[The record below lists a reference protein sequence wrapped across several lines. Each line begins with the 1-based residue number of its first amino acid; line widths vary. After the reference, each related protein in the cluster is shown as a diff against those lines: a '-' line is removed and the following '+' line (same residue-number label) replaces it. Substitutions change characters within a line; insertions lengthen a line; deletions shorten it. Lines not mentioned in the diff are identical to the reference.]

1 MDVLKWFEE
10 TSSDDNRWYHVTIH
24 GTLQLLSPNNKVCHS
39 NKHHHCNETVTCLN
53 LYPTQ
58 TRKPLHFKPTM
69 NSLENAYQIRISN
82 DSNYTSEPPKTLGSS
97 SPQSPPPCSHE
108 LDCSRFDSYSSS
120 TTSSTTSS
128 SMYSQ
133 SSQQP
138 YGGVLVKGF
147 GITLSRSRC
156 MTNLSSLGSVATET
170 SIPLQLSGPTHYESG
185 PDKGSWGYFVDSV
198 ME

>member
-1 MDVLKWFEE
+1 MTCLHAPCVLSKCKSYSDFTSSPPTHHTNIVLEE
-10 TSSDDNRWYHVTIH
+10 T
-24 GTLQLLSPNNKVCHS
+24 
-39 NKHHHCNETVTCLN
+39 
-53 LYPTQ
+53 TQ

-69 NSLENAYQIRISN
+69 NSLEIAYQIRISN
-82 DSNYTSEPPKTLGSS
+82 DSNYMSEPPKTLGSS

-108 LDCSRFDSYSSS
+108 LDCSRFDSYS
-120 TTSSTTSS
+120 SSTTSS

-156 MTNLSSLGSVATET
+156 MTNLSSLGNVATET

-185 PDKGSWGYFVDSV
+185 PNEGSWGYFVDSV